1 MFAKKRKATA
11 ITATEGV
18 VQSPPDNG
26 GFTRGQR
33 MGPLCCWEEQV
44 ERGFLQRQHHSVLR

>member
-11 ITATEGV
+11 ITATEVV

-33 MGPLCCWEEQV
+33 MGPLCCWEGQV